1 MPQRVLS
8 PEKLQEIR
16 ELVAGWGRI
25 IARRAFGEPGSPDA
39 PADFLAMEPAASV
52 AASALAEGALGT
64 LFDLQ
69 ARALDPL
76 QPCPDCGKPCPVGTE
91 ERSLVILQGGK
102 VALQEP
108 VCHCPGCRRDFFPPP
123 GRPAPRRPRLQPRRD
138 AQDR

>member
-1 MPQRVLS
+1 MAQRVLS

-16 ELVAGWGRI
+16 ELAAGWGKV

-39 PADFLAMEPAASV
+39 PADFLAMEEAAAA
-52 AASALAEGALGT
+52 AASALAEGTLGA
-64 LFDLQ
+64 LFDQ
-69 ARALDPL
+69 QTRALDPT

-91 ERSLVILQGGK
+91 ERSLVIQAGK

-108 VCHCPGCRRDFFPPP
+108 VCRCPGCRRDFFPPP
-123 GRPAPRRPRLQPRRD
+123 GRPAPGRPRLQPRRD